1 MCQHDPIM
9 HYLMMEF
16 GMFPTLCF
24 CSLRSIIEFCT
35 QQKVPADNSKLLLKL
50 LLTKGDKLKTGR
62 RHRRRRVLLYF
73 DVGVVK
79 IFIFN
84 QSLGLLRLFVAD
96 Y

>member
-1 MCQHDPIM
+1 MALGPNFRSG
-9 HYLMMEF
+9 F
-16 GMFPTLCF
+16 GPNQPYF

-50 LLTKGDKLKTGR
+50 LLTKADKLKTGR
-62 RHRRRRVLLYF
+62 RQRRRRVLLYF

-79 IFIFN
+79 IFMFN